1 MSNEVIRIKT
11 FLIVDGHSL
20 AHRAFHALPSNL
32 TAPDGTPTGMIMAF
46 MNMLYKVQDEIHPDC
61 SVMVFD
67 AHGKTFRHE
76 FSSEYKISRSHMPDD
91 LRIQFPVLQELL
103 RLCGYRVV
111 IREGV
116 EADDVAASIAR
127 LVQREGCEAVVLSSD
142 KDLFQILG
150 ERIRMMRP
158 IKNGISGAEIYDR
171 NSFVKE
177 FGFQPES
184 MADYLAITGDSSDNV
199 KGITGIG
206 ESGAKKILAA
216 YPTLEVIYSSL
227 SEFTKSTRSKLEAAG
242 RDEVIERRDR
252 LIVLRDNLFDD
263 DTDFLAEC
271 LNTKIDFEK
280 AEELALRLGL
290 SRVLK
295 RIGSKKSPLPR
306 EFFVKANSS
315 VPEAEVITID
325 YKDELRTS
333 PEKFKSSPSVWDLK
347 TAYYLLHPDEAASK
361 FPEIA
366 DSLKNSEEA
375 LRSLAGNLNAE
386 IQEYDGLKDI
396 MTKIDLPVI
405 PVLNK
410 MEDHGIRI
418 DREIFR
424 SLQNELEEKIFE
436 LEGRVFDITGA
447 KVNMNSSAQ
456 VSWLLFERMGMTPP
470 EGIKK
475 LRAGK
480 SYSTDASVLE
490 KLVKEQ
496 SGPLNVPSLILEYRE
511 LSKMLSGFVLPLQKS
526 ADNDGIIHTTFE
538 PSLTGTGRLSSRDP
552 NMQNIPAFG
561 YWAEKLKSG
570 LVPVNP
576 ENVFVSADYSQV
588 ELRVLA
594 YMSGEQRLIESF
606 EAGRDIHSQTASWI
620 FGVMPELVTGEMR
633 RWAKVINFGLIY
645 GMSAFGLADRLG
657 VSRHE
662 AREIMTRYFDALPG
676 IQEFLDR
683 LVEEAKAR
691 GFSRTLWG
699 RIRPVREIPAKS
711 SGLDRALINSPV
723 QGTAAD
729 IARRALIEFDA
740 LGKAEL
746 FLQVHDSLVCECPRD
761 SVDEVS
767 FELCSAMKRAGG
779 EITLLNAEAK
789 TGSSLADV

>member
-1 MSNEVIRIKT
+1 MIDIKT

-20 AHRAFHALPSNL
+20 AHRAFHAISQNL

-67 AHGKTFRHE
+67 AKGRTFRHE
-76 FSSEYKISRSHMPDD
+76 FSSDYKAGRTLAPDD
-91 LRIQFPVLQELL
+91 LRIQLPLLQELL
-103 RLCGYRVV
+103 SYCGYRVV

-127 LVQREGCEAVVLSSD
+127 LVQREGHEAVVLSSD

-171 NSFVKE
+171 DSFVKE

-184 MADYLAITGDSSDNV
+184 MADYLAITGDSSDNIKGV
-199 KGITGIG
+199 KGIGDV
-206 ESGAKKILAA
+206 GAKKLLVT
-216 YPTLEVIYSSL
+216 YQNLEGIYSSL
-227 SEFTKSTRSKLEAAG
+227 PKLSNATRTKFEAEG
-242 RDEVIERRDR
+242 RDTIIERRDR

-263 DTDFLAEC
+263 DPDFLAEC
-271 LNTKIDFEK
+271 LNTQFDFDK
-280 AEELALRLGL
+280 AEELAVRLGL
-290 SRVLK
+290 TRVLR
-295 RIGSKKSPLPR
+295 RIGSKKAPLPR
-306 EFFVKANSS
+306 GFNVQEISS
-315 VPEAEVITID
+315 VPKAEVITIN
-325 YKDELRTS
+325 YKDELRAS
-333 PEKFKSSPSVWDLK
+333 PERFANSPSVWDLK
-347 TAYYLLHPDEAASK
+347 TAYYLLHPDEAARK
-361 FPEIA
+361 FPDIVS
-366 DSLKNSEEA
+366 SLKNSQEK
-375 LRSLAGNLNAE
+375 LMSLAGNLNAE
-386 IQEYDGLKDI
+386 IQSYDGLQDV
-396 MTKIDLPVI
+396 MMKIDLPVI

-418 DREIFR
+418 DRKIFK

-436 LEGRVFDITGA
+436 LEGRVFEITGA

-456 VSWLLFERMGMTPP
+456 VSWLLFERMGFTPP

-480 SYSTDASVLE
+480 SYSTDAAVLD
-490 KLVKEQ
+490 KLVRENSNAAK
-496 SGPLNVPSLILEYRE
+496 VPSLILEYRE
-511 LSKMLSGFVLPLQKS
+511 LSKMLSAFVIPFQKL
-526 ADNDGIIHTTFE
+526 ADKDGIIHTTFE
-538 PSLTGTGRLSSRDP
+538 PALTGTGRLSSRDP

-561 YWAEKLKSG
+561 QWAMKLKSG
-570 LVPVNP
+570 LVPVTP
-576 ENVFVSADYSQV
+576 GNVFVSADYSQV

-620 FGVMPELVTGEMR
+620 FGVIPELVTGEMR
-633 RWAKVINFGLIY
+633 RWAKVINFGLLY

-662 AREIMTRYFDALPG
+662 ARDIMTRYFDALPG

-683 LVEEAKAR
+683 LVEESKAK

-699 RIRPVREIPAKS
+699 RIRPVRGIPSKS
-711 SGLDRALINSPV
+711 SGLERALINSPI

-746 FLQVHDSLVCECPRD
+746 FLQVHDSLVCECPSD
-761 SVDEVS
+761 SADEIS
-767 FELCSAMKRAGG
+767 NELCAAMKRAGG
-779 EITLLNAEAK
+779 SITLLQAEAK
-789 TGSSLADV
+789 TGYSLADV